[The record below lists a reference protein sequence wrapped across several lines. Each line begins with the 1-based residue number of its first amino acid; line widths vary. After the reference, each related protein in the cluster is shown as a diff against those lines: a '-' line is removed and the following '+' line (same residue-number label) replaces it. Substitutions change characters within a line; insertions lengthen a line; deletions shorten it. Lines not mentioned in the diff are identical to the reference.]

1 MFMEY
6 TFLLYIRKNQQK
18 PLLMMTCNMVEMKV
32 IGADVVKGRLHYM
45 SDEKFLIYSE
55 RFNLRA

>member
-1 MFMEY
+1 
-6 TFLLYIRKNQQK
+6 
-18 PLLMMTCNMVEMKV
+18 MTCIMVEMKV

-55 RFNLRA
+55 RCNLRT